1 MYYDVINNSNVSK
14 AQLTKVT
21 DRFKTKIHLEATE
34 VDVIIRNR
42 LLKKTEIGIQQLT
55 EHFKKNSGK
64 ISDHA
69 AIHGAGISK
78 TDNAEIYATYF
89 AFYKYQCD

>member
-1 MYYDVINNSNVSK
+1 MDDVINNANVSK

-42 LLKKTEIGIQQLT
+42 LLKKDDTGIAKLK
-55 EHFKKNSGK
+55 ENYNEYH
-64 ISDHA
+64 
-69 AIHGAGISK
+69 
-78 TDNAEIYATYF
+78 
-89 AFYKYQCD
+89 